1 MKRLLRITVLFSV
14 TLLWWGEKGYAATPA
29 MDAAE
34 KETVSATVEAEAD
47 KKDPKSDKKSD
58 EPKRKRNLGH
68 LSGSFE
74 TNTIYYVEDSKT
86 GAVVPHNSYGSNN
99 FLKLDYQLGRF
110 SAGVQLEYYPHPLVG
125 TPMQGYEYVMDP
137 KSDKKSDEPKR
148 KRNLGHLS
156 GSFETN
162 TIYYVEDSKTGAV
175 VPHNSYG
182 SNNFLKLDYQ
192 LGRFSAGVQLEYYPH
207 PLVGTPMQGYEYV
220 MEGFSI
226 NNLTEKYISW
236 TDRNYS
242 VTVGDFYEQF
252 GSGLILRAWE
262 DRALGFNNSLGGAR
276 VTFNIKDI
284 VEGKV
289 LYAFPRFNLG
299 YLSTQIAGGDLS
311 FSLSNAIGLLDHRLS
326 LEGSIVNRHFK
337 NLPSWYTEYRDDY
350 DFDLSKNVIS
360 YSGRVNYEY
369 RGLSA
374 KFEYV
379 GKSKDVYLDNMTGE
393 EVFKRGDAQLFEIGY
408 TGSNYAVMAQFRRL
422 NYMQSQ
428 LYRPDG
434 GSGSLGLLPGNTINY
449 IPALSPQH
457 TIMLAGL
464 DPNSPQQ
471 NGEIGGQI
479 DAFYTFRRGTAI
491 GGKRGLKI
499 HANYARYYSIN
510 GTMSK
515 PGTNFYYRDFSFDI
529 DKSWNS
535 KLRTVLFVS
544 LQKNA
549 MHGGEDVIRQNVFV
563 ADVTYKFTPKFSLR
577 AELQYLYAP
586 HAEGSKEV
594 DGDWVAGL
602 LEASFAPK
610 WSIFVQDMYNHGGS
624 EINYYS
630 AGASF
635 THSFI
640 RIALSYGRN
649 RAGYICSGGV
659 CREMPAYTGGNL
671 AMTLTF

>member
-47 KKDPKSDKKSD
+47 KK
-58 EPKRKRNLGH
+58 
-68 LSGSFE
+68 
-74 TNTIYYVEDSKT
+74 
-86 GAVVPHNSYGSNN
+86 
-99 FLKLDYQLGRF
+99 
-110 SAGVQLEYYPHPLVG
+110 
-125 TPMQGYEYVMDP
+125 DP

-457 TIMLAGL
+457 TYMLAGL

-499 HANYARYYSIN
+499 HANIARYYSIN

>member
-47 KKDPKSDKKSD
+47 KK
-58 EPKRKRNLGH
+58 
-68 LSGSFE
+68 
-74 TNTIYYVEDSKT
+74 
-86 GAVVPHNSYGSNN
+86 
-99 FLKLDYQLGRF
+99 
-110 SAGVQLEYYPHPLVG
+110 
-125 TPMQGYEYVMDP
+125 DP

-457 TIMLAGL
+457 TYMLAGL

-479 DAFYTFRRGTAI
+479 DATVQFQQAGNYKIACVLVENNIENKETYSTFD
-491 GGKRGLKI
+491 
-499 HANYARYYSIN
+499 H
-510 GTMSK
+510 
-515 PGTNFYYRDFSFDI
+515 
-529 DKSWNS
+529 
-535 KLRTVLFVS
+535 V
-544 LQKNA
+544 
-549 MHGGEDVIRQNVFV
+549 
-563 ADVTYKFTPKFSLR
+563 LR
-577 AELQYLYAP
+577 AAQTDMEGDAVTPAVTAP
-586 HAEGSKEV
+586 EERTFNFEATIGEGWNAENCAFVVYVFKEEANGKYIVNNGAECALNGSV
-594 DGDWVAGL
+594 DYR
-602 LEASFAPK
+602 
-610 WSIFVQDMYNHGGS
+610 YN
-624 EINYYS
+624 
-630 AGASF
+630 
-635 THSFI
+635 
-640 RIALSYGRN
+640 L
-649 RAGYICSGGV
+649 
-659 CREMPAYTGGNL
+659 
-671 AMTLTF
+671 

>member
-47 KKDPKSDKKSD
+47 KK
-58 EPKRKRNLGH
+58 
-68 LSGSFE
+68 
-74 TNTIYYVEDSKT
+74 
-86 GAVVPHNSYGSNN
+86 
-99 FLKLDYQLGRF
+99 
-110 SAGVQLEYYPHPLVG
+110 
-125 TPMQGYEYVMDP
+125 DP

-457 TIMLAGL
+457 TYMLAGL

-640 RIALSYGRN
+640 RIALSYGRKVAI
-649 RAGYICSGGV
+649 AGLLANKKYTPESAGTLKTDTVTFGV
-659 CREMPAYTGGNL
+659 MTFCVIVIVAALSFFPAQ
-671 AMTLTF
+671 TLGPIAEYFSIY

>member
-47 KKDPKSDKKSD
+47 KKDPK
-58 EPKRKRNLGH
+58 L
-68 LSGSFE
+68 
-74 TNTIYYVEDSKT
+74 
-86 GAVVPHNSYGSNN
+86 
-99 FLKLDYQLGRF
+99 
-110 SAGVQLEYYPHPLVG
+110 
-125 TPMQGYEYVMDP
+125 
-137 KSDKKSDEPKR
+137 DKKSDEPKR

-457 TIMLAGL
+457 TYMLAGL

>member
-125 TPMQGYEYVMDP
+125 TPMQGYEYVM
-137 KSDKKSDEPKR
+137 
-148 KRNLGHLS
+148 
-156 GSFETN
+156 
-162 TIYYVEDSKTGAV
+162 
-175 VPHNSYG
+175 
-182 SNNFLKLDYQ
+182 
-192 LGRFSAGVQLEYYPH
+192 
-207 PLVGTPMQGYEYV
+207 
-220 MEGFSI
+220 EGFSI
-226 NNLTEKYISW
+226 KNLTEKYISW

-457 TIMLAGL
+457 TYMLAGL

-491 GGKRGLKI
+491 GGKRGLKN
-499 HANYARYYSIN
+499 HANYAPYYSIN

-535 KLRTVLFVS
+535 KLRTGLFVS

>member
-47 KKDPKSDKKSD
+47 KK
-58 EPKRKRNLGH
+58 
-68 LSGSFE
+68 
-74 TNTIYYVEDSKT
+74 
-86 GAVVPHNSYGSNN
+86 
-99 FLKLDYQLGRF
+99 
-110 SAGVQLEYYPHPLVG
+110 
-125 TPMQGYEYVMDP
+125 DP

-457 TIMLAGL
+457 TYMLAGL

-471 NGEIGGQI
+471 TGEIGGRI

>member
-47 KKDPKSDKKSD
+47 KK
-58 EPKRKRNLGH
+58 
-68 LSGSFE
+68 
-74 TNTIYYVEDSKT
+74 
-86 GAVVPHNSYGSNN
+86 
-99 FLKLDYQLGRF
+99 
-110 SAGVQLEYYPHPLVG
+110 
-125 TPMQGYEYVMDP
+125 DP

-457 TIMLAGL
+457 TYMLAGL

-491 GGKRGLKI
+491 GGKCGLKI

>member
-47 KKDPKSDKKSD
+47 KK
-58 EPKRKRNLGH
+58 
-68 LSGSFE
+68 
-74 TNTIYYVEDSKT
+74 
-86 GAVVPHNSYGSNN
+86 
-99 FLKLDYQLGRF
+99 
-110 SAGVQLEYYPHPLVG
+110 
-125 TPMQGYEYVMDP
+125 DP

-457 TIMLAGL
+457 TYMLAGL

-479 DAFYTFRRGTAI
+479 DAFYTFRRGTVI

>member
-47 KKDPKSDKKSD
+47 KK
-58 EPKRKRNLGH
+58 
-68 LSGSFE
+68 
-74 TNTIYYVEDSKT
+74 
-86 GAVVPHNSYGSNN
+86 
-99 FLKLDYQLGRF
+99 
-110 SAGVQLEYYPHPLVG
+110 
-125 TPMQGYEYVMDP
+125 DP

-457 TIMLAGL
+457 TYMLAGL

-577 AELQYLYAP
+577 AELQYL
-586 HAEGSKEV
+586 
-594 DGDWVAGL
+594 L
-602 LEASFAPK
+602 CASC
-610 WSIFVQDMYNHGGS
+610 GGFQR
-624 EINYYS
+624 
-630 AGASF
+630 GGWRLGG
-635 THSFI
+635 
-640 RIALSYGRN
+640 RIAGSQLRPQVEYLRTGYVQPRRFGDQLLLGGRQLHPLVHSH
-649 RAGYICSGGV
+649 RIEL
-659 CREMPAYTGGNL
+659 RT
-671 AMTLTF
+671 

>member
-47 KKDPKSDKKSD
+47 KK
-58 EPKRKRNLGH
+58 
-68 LSGSFE
+68 
-74 TNTIYYVEDSKT
+74 
-86 GAVVPHNSYGSNN
+86 
-99 FLKLDYQLGRF
+99 
-110 SAGVQLEYYPHPLVG
+110 
-125 TPMQGYEYVMDP
+125 DP

-457 TIMLAGL
+457 TYMLAGL

-535 KLRTVLFVS
+535 KLRSELDGQTAKIRATVRFQQAGNYKIACVLTENDIQKTNNETLPVFNHVLRAALTNMEGDPIAPAVAEAGERSFDFEVS
-544 LQKNA
+544 LNNGWDSQNCEFVIYVFKEEEDAAFVVNNGA
-549 MHGGEDVIRQNVFV
+549 VCPVGGKVD
-563 ADVTYKFTPKFSLR
+563 YKYESVK
-577 AELQYLYAP
+577 
-586 HAEGSKEV
+586 
-594 DGDWVAGL
+594 
-602 LEASFAPK
+602 
-610 WSIFVQDMYNHGGS
+610 
-624 EINYYS
+624 
-630 AGASF
+630 
-635 THSFI
+635 
-640 RIALSYGRN
+640 
-649 RAGYICSGGV
+649 
-659 CREMPAYTGGNL
+659 
-671 AMTLTF
+671 

>member
-47 KKDPKSDKKSD
+47 KK
-58 EPKRKRNLGH
+58 
-68 LSGSFE
+68 
-74 TNTIYYVEDSKT
+74 
-86 GAVVPHNSYGSNN
+86 
-99 FLKLDYQLGRF
+99 
-110 SAGVQLEYYPHPLVG
+110 
-125 TPMQGYEYVMDP
+125 DP

-326 LEGSIVNRHFK
+326 REGSIVNRHFK

-457 TIMLAGL
+457 TYMLA
-464 DPNSPQQ
+464 
-471 NGEIGGQI
+471 
-479 DAFYTFRRGTAI
+479 
-491 GGKRGLKI
+491 GLKI

-649 RAGYICSGGV
+649 RAWYICSGGV

>member
-29 MDAAE
+29 TDAAE

-47 KKDPKSDKKSD
+47 KK
-58 EPKRKRNLGH
+58 
-68 LSGSFE
+68 
-74 TNTIYYVEDSKT
+74 
-86 GAVVPHNSYGSNN
+86 
-99 FLKLDYQLGRF
+99 
-110 SAGVQLEYYPHPLVG
+110 
-125 TPMQGYEYVMDP
+125 DP

-457 TIMLAGL
+457 TYMLAGL

-491 GGKRGLKI
+491 GARGLKI

>member
-47 KKDPKSDKKSD
+47 KK
-58 EPKRKRNLGH
+58 
-68 LSGSFE
+68 
-74 TNTIYYVEDSKT
+74 
-86 GAVVPHNSYGSNN
+86 
-99 FLKLDYQLGRF
+99 
-110 SAGVQLEYYPHPLVG
+110 
-125 TPMQGYEYVMDP
+125 DP

-457 TIMLAGL
+457 TYMLAGL

-499 HANYARYYSIN
+499 HANSARYYSIN

>member
-1 MKRLLRITVLFSV
+1 M
-14 TLLWWGEKGYAATPA
+14 P
-29 MDAAE
+29 
-34 KETVSATVEAEAD
+34 
-47 KKDPKSDKKSD
+47 
-58 EPKRKRNLGH
+58 
-68 LSGSFE
+68 
-74 TNTIYYVEDSKT
+74 
-86 GAVVPHNSYGSNN
+86 
-99 FLKLDYQLGRF
+99 
-110 SAGVQLEYYPHPLVG
+110 
-125 TPMQGYEYVMDP
+125 
-137 KSDKKSDEPKR
+137 
-148 KRNLGHLS
+148 
-156 GSFETN
+156 
-162 TIYYVEDSKTGAV
+162 
-175 VPHNSYG
+175 
-182 SNNFLKLDYQ
+182 
-192 LGRFSAGVQLEYYPH
+192 
-207 PLVGTPMQGYEYV
+207 
-220 MEGFSI
+220 
-226 NNLTEKYISW
+226 
-236 TDRNYS
+236 
-242 VTVGDFYEQF
+242 
-252 GSGLILRAWE
+252 
-262 DRALGFNNSLGGAR
+262 
-276 VTFNIKDI
+276 
-284 VEGKV
+284 
-289 LYAFPRFNLG
+289 AFPRFNLG

-457 TIMLAGL
+457 TYMLAGL

-563 ADVTYKFTPKFSLR
+563 SDVTYKFTPKFSLR

>member
-1 MKRLLRITVLFSV
+1 MKRLLRIAALFSV

-29 MDAAE
+29 TDAAN
-34 KETVSATVEAEAD
+34 KETISAAIEAEAD
-47 KKDPKSDKKSD
+47 KK
-58 EPKRKRNLGH
+58 
-68 LSGSFE
+68 
-74 TNTIYYVEDSKT
+74 
-86 GAVVPHNSYGSNN
+86 
-99 FLKLDYQLGRF
+99 
-110 SAGVQLEYYPHPLVG
+110 
-125 TPMQGYEYVMDP
+125 DP

-311 FSLSNAIGLLDHRLS
+311 FSLSNAIGLVDHQLS

-337 NLPSWYTEYRDDY
+337 NLPSWYTNYRDDY

-393 EVFKRGDAQLFEIGY
+393 PVENAAWTTTEIGEYKFQAVYDSY
-408 TGSNYAVMAQFRRL
+408 TS
-422 NYMQSQ
+422 
-428 LYRPDG
+428 
-434 GSGSLGLLPGNTINY
+434 
-449 IPALSPQH
+449 
-457 TIMLAGL
+457 
-464 DPNSPQQ
+464 DPVTVS
-471 NGEIGGQI
+471 
-479 DAFYTFRRGTAI
+479 A
-491 GGKRGLKI
+491 
-499 HANYARYYSIN
+499 
-510 GTMSK
+510 
-515 PGTNFYYRDFSFDI
+515 I
-529 DKSWNS
+529 DKNKDKEFYRYVLLLKFTYMTCGNCVTAQDYFNALDKEDRDHFLVVAAHQPTGAPVDPYGCPVGVALNNKYGVTMYPTWSYNFEDLVVGIGAGAITKTSIRQQINHAETTYPAVCGVKATS
-535 KLRTVLFVS
+535 KL
-544 LQKNA
+544 
-549 MHGGEDVIRQNVFV
+549 
-563 ADVTYKFTPKFSLR
+563 
-577 AELQYLYAP
+577 
-586 HAEGSKEV
+586 EGSTAKIEATV
-594 DGDWVAGL
+594 QFQQAG
-602 LEASFAPK
+602 
-610 WSIFVQDMYNHGGS
+610 
-624 EINYYS
+624 NYK
-630 AGASF
+630 
-635 THSFI
+635 
-640 RIALSYGRN
+640 IACVLVENNNSTN
-649 RAGYICSGGV
+649 I
-659 CREMPAYTGGNL
+659 
-671 AMTLTF
+671 

>member
-47 KKDPKSDKKSD
+47 KK
-58 EPKRKRNLGH
+58 
-68 LSGSFE
+68 
-74 TNTIYYVEDSKT
+74 
-86 GAVVPHNSYGSNN
+86 
-99 FLKLDYQLGRF
+99 
-110 SAGVQLEYYPHPLVG
+110 
-125 TPMQGYEYVMDP
+125 DP

-434 GSGSLGLLPGNTINY
+434 GSGAGLPLCRFSGRGGPQAGRAGISFLPSCHGTAY
-449 IPALSPQH
+449 RTPDPHGPLSCAGAAGRRRGEG
-457 TIMLAGL
+457 LAGAHRHGRSGTPDGHL
-464 DPNSPQQ
+464 AAAGRRGRSVRPAA
-471 NGEIGGQI
+471 ERRGGQ
-479 DAFYTFRRGTAI
+479 ARRTNGGHVFFGPGAAGRSFRGWRHRQRG
-491 GGKRGLKI
+491 R
-499 HANYARYYSIN
+499 HA
-510 GTMSK
+510 
-515 PGTNFYYRDFSFDI
+515 P
-529 DKSWNS
+529 
-535 KLRTVLFVS
+535 
-544 LQKNA
+544 
-549 MHGGEDVIRQNVFV
+549 
-563 ADVTYKFTPKFSLR
+563 
-577 AELQYLYAP
+577 
-586 HAEGSKEV
+586 
-594 DGDWVAGL
+594 
-602 LEASFAPK
+602 
-610 WSIFVQDMYNHGGS
+610 
-624 EINYYS
+624 
-630 AGASF
+630 
-635 THSFI
+635 
-640 RIALSYGRN
+640 
-649 RAGYICSGGV
+649 V
-659 CREMPAYTGGNL
+659 CRALCPCGTG
-671 AMTLTF
+671 

>member
-47 KKDPKSDKKSD
+47 KKDPKSDK
-58 EPKRKRNLGH
+58 E
-68 LSGSFE
+68 
-74 TNTIYYVEDSKT
+74 
-86 GAVVPHNSYGSNN
+86 
-99 FLKLDYQLGRF
+99 
-110 SAGVQLEYYPHPLVG
+110 
-125 TPMQGYEYVMDP
+125 
-137 KSDKKSDEPKR
+137 SDEPKR

-457 TIMLAGL
+457 TYMLAGL

>member
-47 KKDPKSDKKSD
+47 KK
-58 EPKRKRNLGH
+58 
-68 LSGSFE
+68 
-74 TNTIYYVEDSKT
+74 
-86 GAVVPHNSYGSNN
+86 
-99 FLKLDYQLGRF
+99 
-110 SAGVQLEYYPHPLVG
+110 
-125 TPMQGYEYVMDP
+125 DP

-457 TIMLAGL
+457 TYMLAGL

-515 PGTNFYYRDFSFDI
+515 PGTCLVSEY
-529 DKSWNS
+529 
-535 KLRTVLFVS
+535 LFVS
-544 LQKNA
+544 
-549 MHGGEDVIRQNVFV
+549 GGRQR
-563 ADVTYKFTPKFSLR
+563 DIY
-577 AELQYLYAP
+577 
-586 HAEGSKEV
+586 
-594 DGDWVAGL
+594 
-602 LEASFAPK
+602 
-610 WSIFVQDMYNHGGS
+610 GG
-624 EINYYS
+624 
-630 AGASF
+630 F
-635 THSFI
+635 
-640 RIALSYGRN
+640 
-649 RAGYICSGGV
+649 
-659 CREMPAYTGGNL
+659 
-671 AMTLTF
+671 

>member
-47 KKDPKSDKKSD
+47 KK
-58 EPKRKRNLGH
+58 
-68 LSGSFE
+68 
-74 TNTIYYVEDSKT
+74 
-86 GAVVPHNSYGSNN
+86 
-99 FLKLDYQLGRF
+99 
-110 SAGVQLEYYPHPLVG
+110 
-125 TPMQGYEYVMDP
+125 DP

-457 TIMLAGL
+457 TYMLAGL

-479 DAFYTFRRGTAI
+479 DAFYTFRRGTDI

>member
-1 MKRLLRITVLFSV
+1 MKRLLRIAALFSV

-29 MDAAE
+29 TDAAN
-34 KETVSATVEAEAD
+34 KETISAAIEAEAD
-47 KKDPKSDKKSD
+47 KK
-58 EPKRKRNLGH
+58 
-68 LSGSFE
+68 
-74 TNTIYYVEDSKT
+74 
-86 GAVVPHNSYGSNN
+86 
-99 FLKLDYQLGRF
+99 
-110 SAGVQLEYYPHPLVG
+110 
-125 TPMQGYEYVMDP
+125 DP

-311 FSLSNAIGLLDHRLS
+311 FSLSNAIGLVDHQLS

-337 NLPSWYTEYRDDY
+337 NLPSWYTNYRDDY

-393 EVFKRGDAQLFEIGY
+393 EVLKRGDAQLFEIGY

-457 TIMLAGL
+457 TYMLAGL
-464 DPNSPQQ
+464 DPNNPQQ

-479 DAFYTFRRGTAI
+479 DAFYTFKRGTAI

-499 HANYARYYSIN
+499 HANYARYYSTN
-510 GTMSK
+510 GTMNK

-549 MHGGEDVIRQNVFV
+549 MHGGEEVIRQNVFV

-577 AELQYLYAP
+577 GELQYLYAP
-586 HAEGSKEV
+586 HTEGFSDV